1 MSTVTIYTRTPRALT
16 IKAEVKDPAFD
27 PGEHGLIV
35 KDGGE
40 VRCFVHYD
48 ALIAAVA
55 DACQVTESEASKS
68 EESED

>member
-16 IKAEVKDPAFD
+16 IKATVTDPAFD

-35 KDGGE
+35 KDGVQ

-55 DACQVTESEASKS
+55 DQCEVSDVDVSKPG
-68 EESED
+68 ED